1 MKGNADLLVKLS
13 MRKFDLTTPA
23 LRDDILHFYSD
34 LSAGINTK
42 KDNGRW
48 QSVVAALNQLKS
60 MTPVRSFADN
70 TTR

>member
-1 MKGNADLLVKLS
+1 MKGNANLLVKLS

-23 LRDDILHFYSD
+23 LRDDILHFYSA

-70 TTR
+70 TAR

>member
-1 MKGNADLLVKLS
+1 MKGNANLLVKLS

-48 QSVVAALNQLKS
+48 QSVVACAES
-60 MTPVRSFADN
+60 VEVDDSGSEFC
-70 TTR
+70 